1 MKYFITCRK
10 HVYTRR
16 RTEIIKKPH
25 NYHKIYERQG
35 KVKLLV
41 KTWRVLE
48 KVSFRVFEHN
58 ISFSVNSKGVLRIG
72 LYSYK
77 SVNTFCKEQCT
88 VLGRLRA
95 LWRQERKKNER
106 WNLFFWDGHRFV
118 LHTLP
123 DVSKNCTAF
132 IFMMVTKVNMK
143 ALRYFEK
150 PGRRNVSRPNHF
162 F

>member
-1 MKYFITCRK
+1 MFSPVQLTILKRGHSFIEPDEVFHHMQK
-10 HVYTRR
+10 VYR

-25 NYHKIYERQG
+25 NHHKIYERQG

-41 KTWRVLE
+41 KTWLLLE

-72 LYSYK
+72 LYSHK
-77 SVNTFCKEQCT
+77 SVNTFCKEQYT

-106 WNLFFWDGHRFV
+106 
-118 LHTLP
+118 
-123 DVSKNCTAF
+123 
-132 IFMMVTKVNMK
+132 
-143 ALRYFEK
+143 
-150 PGRRNVSRPNHF
+150 
-162 F
+162 

>member
-1 MKYFITCRK
+1 VEPDEVFHHMQEVHIY
-10 HVYTRR
+10 R

-41 KTWRVLE
+41 KTSRLLE
-48 KVSFRVFEHN
+48 KVSFRVSEHN
-58 ISFSVNSKGVLRIG
+58 ISFSVNSREVLRIAG

-95 LWRQERKKNER
+95 LWRQERKKNE
-106 WNLFFWDGHRFV
+106 
-118 LHTLP
+118 
-123 DVSKNCTAF
+123 C
-132 IFMMVTKVNMK
+132 
-143 ALRYFEK
+143 
-150 PGRRNVSRPNHF
+150 
-162 F
+162 